1 LFVQALATSAVSGVG
16 DNPFRAG
23 TVMTNGLAA
32 VSVDPALDLID
43 FATTMRPAAGGR
55 MTSFPLPV
63 YGDTVQG
70 NSVLRLGEGSSALL
84 AFFAGTGPRPQI
96 AID

>member
-1 LFVQALATSAVSGVG
+1 
-16 DNPFRAG
+16 
-23 TVMTNGLAA
+23 
-32 VSVDPALDLID
+32 
-43 FATTMRPAAGGR
+43 

-96 AID
+96 ATD